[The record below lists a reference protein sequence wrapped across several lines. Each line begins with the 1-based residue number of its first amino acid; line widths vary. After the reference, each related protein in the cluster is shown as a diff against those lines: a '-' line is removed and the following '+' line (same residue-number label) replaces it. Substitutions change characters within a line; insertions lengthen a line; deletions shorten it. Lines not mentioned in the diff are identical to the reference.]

1 MKKNLKQKV
10 VIIFGVLIVFLY
22 GAFFGFD
29 APNLSGNDP
38 MLNKLTRHIHLGL
51 DLQGGVHLILRVEV
65 KEAVNTE
72 TDNTVARIEQDLKT
86 AKLTFSQVTK
96 PDPAHPEKIQ
106 IEGINPTQS
115 SAVQSLIDSKYSSEY
130 DVSSGS

>member
-51 DLQGGVHLILRVEV
+51 DLKGGSRLVLQVQVQDAIRSDADHV
-65 KEAVNTE
+65 KRMS
-72 TDNTVARIEQDLKT
+72 DGIEYRRAIPGDQSLGP
-86 AKLTFSQVTK
+86 V
-96 PDPAHPEKIQ
+96 PCDPAVFMLDR
-106 IEGINPTQS
+106 S
-115 SAVQSLIDSKYSSEY
+115 SAGRQPPVHASHLLYFFFWS
-130 DVSSGS
+130 

>member
-1 MKKNLKQKV
+1 MHPR
-10 VIIFGVLIVFLY
+10 FGGGEPL
-22 GAFFGFD
+22 
-29 APNLSGNDP
+29 
-38 MLNKLTRHIHLGL
+38 LTQLTQHIHLGL
-51 DLQGGVHLILRVEV
+51 DLQGGVHLILQVQV

-96 PDPAHPEKIQ
+96 PDPAHPETIH

-115 SAVQSLIDSKYSSEY
+115 SAVQSLLDSKYSSEY
-130 DVSSGS
+130 DVNSGER